1 MKKICILATGGTIA
15 CSDAGEGLRPHYTV
29 EDLLKYVPYITEKC
43 EVVGKT
49 VMNIDSSN
57 MTPECWVNIAQA
69 IYDDY
74 DNYDGFV
81 ITHGTDTMA
90 YTSSAL
96 TYMLQGLNKPVVM
109 TGSQYSVEDAKTD
122 AIQNLNDAI
131 LCALEDIAGIF
142 VVFDGKLINGTRAMK
157 MKTRSYDAFESVNF
171 PNVAHIK
178 HNRISYDK
186 SVSEIFRKGA
196 DRLEIKSRTTEL
208 ELQATLEKNIIVI
221 KLFPGMDPGIFDFIR
236 DNKKGVIIESYGI
249 GGIPF
254 EILDLSSKVRELTDA
269 GIAVV
274 VTTQCLEE
282 GVDFHVYE
290 VGKKLPHGKMIY
302 ANDMNTEAL
311 VPKLMW
317 ALGMTEDL
325 GVVKKLVE
333 TPISGDLHVE
343 PTGFKIG

>member
-29 EDLLKYVPYITEKC
+29 DDLLKYVPYITETC

-57 MTPECWVNIAQA
+57 MTPECWVKIAEA
-69 IYDDY
+69 VYEDY
-74 DNYDGFV
+74 DQYDGFV

-90 YTSSAL
+90 YTSAAL

-131 LCALEDIAGIF
+131 LSALEDISGVF

-171 PNVAHIK
+171 PYVAHIK
-178 HNRISYDK
+178 HNRIIYEK
-186 SVSEIFRKGA
+186 SISEMFRKGA
-196 DRLEIKSRTTEL
+196 GKMEFKAGSKEL
-208 ELQATLEKNIIVI
+208 ELQSNLEKNILVI
-221 KLFPGMDPGIFDFIR
+221 KLFPGMDPNVFDYVCA
-236 DNKKGVIIESYGI
+236 NKKGVIIESYGI

-282 GVDFHVYE
+282 GVDFNVYE
-290 VGKKLPHGKMIY
+290 VGKKLPHGRMIY

-317 ALGMTEDL
+317 ALGVSDDL

-333 TPISGDLHVE
+333 TPILGDLHVE
-343 PTGFKIG
+343 PEGIRIR